1 MKKETFPQAKAKFEN
16 SKKDKAQDLK
26 GAKQL
31 QAKDNNKGKKR

>member
-1 MKKETFPQAKAKFEN
+1 MKKETLPQAKAKFEN

-31 QAKDNNKGKKR
+31 QSKDNKGKKR